1 MPRFKNVAIVL
12 KWRPFLMYSKP
23 ESVHCVFYPNEVTV
37 DVLTTL
43 EHIEL
48 CSYSKQAWEL

>member
-1 MPRFKNVAIVL
+1 
-12 KWRPFLMYSKP
+12 MYSKP

-48 CSYSKQAWEL
+48 CSYSKQAWELWGDRHI